1 MGTTGRRNT
10 AGVRALRIL
19 ITFAIVSG
27 IATMLGTSPSSA
39 SELAPRPAFTLTG
52 TGAGGYFAIEDPSG
66 PDGVA
71 GTEDD
76 VPLVYGWGGQLL
88 GPVGE
93 NGVATSTYCIDLHT
107 PIDFANSTE
116 LGSWDDA
123 VGVIPPSGVNQLTRE
138 NLRKIAQIV
147 SNNFPNDD
155 SLVPLSGNDNTKAL
169 AVQWAIWHYANGFEP
184 SLAYSGAGYPL
195 LPASVVANYAA
206 IINAVE
212 SGIYPAAPE
221 PQLPYLEIV
230 PPAVGVGFA
239 DGAPV
244 GPFTIRTN
252 PGILVDV
259 AVDGGA
265 GIVDATGTPL
275 VGPFQDGD
283 QLYVTT
289 GTSGPVTLTI
299 TATMAIPVGATYVS
313 ADVQRLINATEV
325 MGTFTA
331 DTTITFVEPAFDLA
345 LRKTLAAGQP
355 ATVKPGDEVT
365 FTIEVHNQGDTATN
379 IQVIDHL
386 PAGTVLADA
395 DWTDRGDGTASI
407 TIPGPLPHG
416 TSIGVDIT
424 LRVRPNTQAGA
435 FVNTAEISS
444 AHDWQGHP
452 GVDVD
457 STPDTDRLNDPL
469 VDDVITSNPGGNPS
483 DEDDHD
489 IARFTVEV
497 PVEPTNGVTQPGS
510 TDPDSDNG
518 GTAAL
523 DVLAD
528 DATRPQRAAVAPEAL
543 AFTGGDVAPKLV
555 AGISLALLGI
565 AILAGLAV
573 HHHRRE
579 VKATVP
585 VRRSIG

>member
-1 MGTTGRRNT
+1 MESRTFKRIGCARWRRMLT
-10 AGVRALRIL
+10 LLTLVLSALATVVSRPAG
-19 ITFAIVSG
+19 
-27 IATMLGTSPSSA
+27 AT
-39 SELAPRPAFTLTG
+39 ELAPRPAFQLTG
-52 TGAGGYFAIEDPSG
+52 QGAGGYFLFEDPAG
-66 PDGVA
+66 PDGIL

-76 VPLVYGWGGQLL
+76 VPPAYGWGGQMM
-88 GPVGE
+88 GPVAE
-93 NGVATSTYCIDLHT
+93 NGVITSTYCIDINT
-107 PIDFANSTE
+107 PIGLMDTTE
-116 LGSWDDA
+116 LGPWSDA
-123 VGVIPPSGVNQLTRE
+123 LAVVPPGASNELTGQ
-138 NLRKIAQIV
+138 NLQNIARIV
-147 SNNFPNDD
+147 ANNFPNADG
-155 SLVPLSGNDNTKAL
+155 LAPLAGTNNEKAL

-184 SLAYSGAGYPL
+184 GLPVSFVPFPL
-195 LPASVVANYAA
+195 TPATVMANYE
-206 IINAVE
+206 IIIDAVE
-212 SGIYPAAPE
+212 NGVYPAAPE
-221 PQLPYLEIV
+221 PVLPYLELV
-230 PPAVGVGFA
+230 PPAGTVGFA
-239 DGAPV
+239 NGAPV
-244 GPFTIRTN
+244 GPLTVRTN
-252 PGILVDV
+252 PGVSVNASVGGD
-259 AVDGGA
+259 AV
-265 GIVDATGTPL
+265 IVDATGTPL